1 MNEVEVIN
9 TPSGLYLVF
18 SIQFMIFQND
28 LVQAFSGRTLYITI
42 FLFDVN
48 DFTENA
54 FQRIDL
60 IKVFKYVPL
69 LRGNIQF
76 IPGRGI

>member
-18 SIQFMIFQND
+18 SIQFMIFKND
-28 LVQAFSGRTLYITI
+28 LVQAFSGRPLYITI

-48 DFTENA
+48 HLAENA

-69 LRGNIQF
+69 LCGNVQF
-76 IPGRGI
+76 VPGRRI